1 MTTLQVRMFC
11 IWIGKVAT
19 NSDMQDSASFW
30 CKDSWNKKG
39 QKNYWKWPEMEK
51 ITMRKYNRAMRSPT
65 MLGNWTWKRID
76 DCLMW
81 LILWITL
88 LNIEKIKCYLEINI
102 RSGCKTGPKFGVL
115 LYCSPLPW
123 PILFNSCPESCLLL
137 RSPFLFGRSHCSFYL
152 FHPFCRRQNC

>member
-1 MTTLQVRMFC
+1 M
-11 IWIGKVAT
+11 
-19 NSDMQDSASFW
+19 D
-30 CKDSWNKKG
+30 
-39 QKNYWKWPEMEK
+39 K
-51 ITMRKYNRAMRSPT
+51 ITRRKHNRAMRSPK
-65 MLGNWTWKRID
+65 MLGNWTWKRIG

-88 LNIEKIKCYLEINI
+88 LNIGKKKCYLEINI

-152 FHPFCRRQNC
+152 FHPFCRRRTC